1 MTDSQSLERS
11 RLALL
16 AFAAVVVL
24 AIGWFGATSSGAYDP
39 YNLGS
44 EGTSELRQALEG
56 DPDREYAAV
65 GSYDALEIDD
75 AAIVVLDAE
84 SDEETADGAASFVRE
99 GGTLI
104 VLADDPAAN
113 EFLASVG
120 AETRLEDGTLRD
132 DRHHHRG
139 PAMPI
144 STETADHELTA
155 GVDRLGLDRATALE
169 PNGATV
175 LATTSD
181 SSYLADG
188 PDASRG
194 EDDVLGPRPVATVEN
209 VGEGTAIV
217 VGDATIATN
226 GGLEREDNAA
236 LLANGYGDADRIA
249 VFAPEFDGPP
259 PLSSIGSSAGDRL
272 GFPP

>member
-1 MTDSQSLERS
+1 MSAERS

-16 AFAAVVVL
+16 AFAAIVVL

-39 YNLGS
+39 YNPGS
-44 EGTSELRQALEG
+44 EGTSDLRQALED

-65 GSYDALEIDD
+65 DSSDALEADD
-75 AAIVVLDAE
+75 AAVVVLE
-84 SDEETADGAASFVRE
+84 SGTDEETADSAASFVRE

-120 AETRLEDGTLRD
+120 GEARLETGTLRD

-144 STETADHELTA
+144 ATETADHELTE

-188 PDASRG
+188 PEASRA
-194 EDDVLGPRPVATVEN
+194 EDDVLGPRSVATVES
-209 VGEGTAIV
+209 VGEGTVIV
-217 VGDATIATN
+217 VGDATLATN
-226 GGLEREDNAA
+226 EGLEREDNAR
-236 LLANGYGDADRIA
+236 LLENAWADADRVSLFPPA
-249 VFAPEFDGPP
+249 FDGPP
-259 PLSSIGSSAGDRL
+259 PLAGPMAL
-272 GFPP
+272 EGPASVP

>member
-1 MTDSQSLERS
+1 MSAERS
-11 RLALL
+11 RFALL

-39 YNLGS
+39 YNPGS
-44 EGTSELRQALEG
+44 DGMSELRQSLEG

-65 GSYDALEIDD
+65 ESYDALEAGD
-75 AAIVVLDAE
+75 AAVAVPGADADE
-84 SDEETADGAASFVRE
+84 SADSAASFVRE

-113 EFLASVG
+113 EFLASVD

-132 DRHHHRG
+132 DRHHYRG

-144 STETADHELTA
+144 ATETADHELTT

-188 PDASRG
+188 PDASRS
-194 EDDVLGPRPVATVEN
+194 EDDVLGPRPVATVED
-209 VGEGTAIV
+209 VGEGTVIV
-217 VGDATIATN
+217 VGDATLATN
-226 GGLEREDNAA
+226 AGLEREDNAE
-236 LLANGYGDADRIA
+236 LLANGYGDADRVA
-249 VFAPEFDGPP
+249 VFAPGFDGPP
-259 PLSSIGSSAGDRL
+259 PLAGPMAFEDPA
-272 GFPP
+272 GMP

>member
-1 MTDSQSLERS
+1 MTDSRPRDRS

-39 YNLGS
+39 YNPGS

-65 GSYDALEIDD
+65 DSYDALETDD
-75 AAIVVLDAE
+75 AAIAVPDDE
-84 SDEETADGAASFVRE
+84 TDEETADSAASFVRE

-144 STETADHELTA
+144 ATETADHGLTA

-169 PNGATV
+169 PGNATV

-194 EDDVLGPRPVATVEN
+194 EDDVLGPRPVATVET
-209 VGEGTAIV
+209 VDEGTVIV
-217 VGDATIATN
+217 VGDATVATH
-226 GGLEREDNAA
+226 GGLEREDNAE
-236 LLANGYGDADRIA
+236 LLANGYGDADRVA
-249 VFAPEFDGPP
+249 VFAPGFDGPP
-259 PLSSIGSSAGDRL
+259 PLSSIASSAEDRL
-272 GFPP
+272 ELLP